1 MHVLPTK
8 MREFGHRSFSK
19 DRVPL
24 RPFRNR
30 KLKNELFSSPLQSSA
45 ILSLMPIPPRIYPG
59 ECQNGTTSMLS
70 KAKTKAYV
78 ISFEADH
85 VRFLVAGVRLELTT
99 SGL

>member
-30 KLKNELFSSPLQSSA
+30 KLKNELFSSPLQSST
-45 ILSLMPIPPRIYPG
+45 ILSLMRIPH
-59 ECQNGTTSMLS
+59 SL
-70 KAKTKAYV
+70 KTGKNRS
-78 ISFEADH
+78 SFDGAWAQGYSLYDK
-85 VRFLVAGVRLELTT
+85 VFILG
-99 SGL
+99 GLPLDCAW